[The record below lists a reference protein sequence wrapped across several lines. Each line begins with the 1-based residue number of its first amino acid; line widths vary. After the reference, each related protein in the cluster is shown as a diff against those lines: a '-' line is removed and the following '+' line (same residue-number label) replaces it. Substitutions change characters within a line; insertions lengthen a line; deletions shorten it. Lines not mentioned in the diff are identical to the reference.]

1 MSERRWPKST
11 RGEQMGAVAGGIGHD
26 GGIIVEEGLTPM
38 ARTPEKMT
46 DLSADKATQCEGQSW

>member
-46 DLSADKATQCEGQSW
+46 DLFADKASQCE